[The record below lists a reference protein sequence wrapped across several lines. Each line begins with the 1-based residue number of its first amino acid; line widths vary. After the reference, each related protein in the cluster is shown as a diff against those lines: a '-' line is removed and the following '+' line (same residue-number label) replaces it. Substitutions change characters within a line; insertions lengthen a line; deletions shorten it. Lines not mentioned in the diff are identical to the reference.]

1 MKRKRIGL
9 IYFYDENW
17 IGGAYYI
24 QNLVLSID
32 KLEDKF
38 KPVITLFSED
48 DQFEK
53 FKAYTNYPY
62 LNKYIANN
70 KPYSL
75 LDRIINKAFRILFK
89 KNVIDRKKVKVDL
102 LFPLYH
108 PNEIANS
115 KTKYLHWI
123 PDFQEHYLPDFF
135 SKEEIEKRIDIQ
147 KKISSQKGALLLLS
161 SHSSSVDY
169 HKFYPEALT
178 RNFIIPFA
186 VSHPPFENDNIEALK
201 VKFKVTSR
209 YFISSNQFW
218 AHKNHI
224 VIIKAVNILR
234 NRNVQVFVIFTG
246 KQHDWRN
253 PDYFKE
259 LQNYIEEHD
268 LSDNVRFLGLID
280 RSEQLLLM
288 KNAEAVLQSS
298 RFEGWSTVIEDAK
311 AMGQLVIASNID
323 VHVEQLGGNGIF
335 FNPDDPVELAN
346 VMERVIWDKPEI
358 DKINYAEHVTK
369 YALDFLSIL
378 NN

>member
-24 QNLVLSID
+24 QNLVLALD
-32 KLEDKF
+32 KLDDSV
-38 KPVITLFSED
+38 KPVITLFSDD
-48 DQFEK
+48 DQFDK
-53 FKAYTNYPY
+53 FKAYTKYPY

-75 LDRIINKAFRILFK
+75 LDRVINKGFRILFK
-89 KNVIDRKKVKVDL
+89 RNVIDRKRTNLDL

-108 PNEIANS
+108 PNEITSS

-147 KKISSQKGALLLLS
+147 KKISSQKGAFLLLS
-161 SHSSSVDY
+161 SLSSSNDY
-169 HKFYPEALT
+169 HKFYPGALT

-186 VSHPPFENDNIEALK
+186 VTHPSFENGDIEALK
-201 VKFKVTSR
+201 VKFKIASK

-218 AHKNHI
+218 AHKNHS
-224 VIIKAVNILR
+224 VIIQAVNILQKK
-234 NRNVQVFVIFTG
+234 NVQVFVIFTG

-259 LQNYIEEHD
+259 LQNYIVEHD
-268 LSDNVRFLGLID
+268 LSDNIIFLGLID
-280 RSEQLLLM
+280 RSRTI
-288 KNAEAVLQSS
+288 AVDEKC
-298 RFEGWSTVIEDAK
+298 RG
-311 AMGQLVIASNID
+311 GIAA
-323 VHVEQLGGNGIF
+323 L
-335 FNPDDPVELAN
+335 
-346 VMERVIWDKPEI
+346 
-358 DKINYAEHVTK
+358 KI
-369 YALDFLSIL
+369 
-378 NN
+378 